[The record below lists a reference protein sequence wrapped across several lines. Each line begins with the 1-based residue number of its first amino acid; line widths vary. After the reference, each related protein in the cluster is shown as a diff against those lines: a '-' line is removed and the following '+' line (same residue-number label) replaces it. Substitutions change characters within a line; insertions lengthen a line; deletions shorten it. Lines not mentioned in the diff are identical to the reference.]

1 MKIAFLFGAWSIGN
15 RPLDFNCLMSSPRG
29 ATGSEIGICLTAQE
43 MAKAGHDVHLF
54 TVHFAN
60 KPDKWEGVT
69 LHHVNNLVSE
79 IDSSY
84 DAVISWS
91 EPDLL
96 RYVPDTCVRVCYQM
110 LNDWSY
116 CQEGFHDVTDIFI
129 TVSHKLQEF
138 ITAKMKYPSLEKW
151 NVIPLGCVPEL
162 YKDERVPGRI
172 VWTSS
177 ADRGLM
183 NLLEIFPAVKKAVPE
198 ATLKIFYHFNYGD
211 LLKIEPNTQATNHP
225 HVVEMAH
232 RLRYCVET
240 IKRLKLLGVE
250 HVGSVSRDRIVKE
263 LNEASVFAFPA
274 DTVAFTEGFSCSTLE
289 ALASFTVPV
298 ITDMDCLGEV
308 YNDSGAVVVPSPVR
322 PNIKQFTEEVIKGL
336 QNKSHADN
344 VIAKCREFAKQHTW
358 QNTAQKIES
367 LIINHSKFRK

>member
-29 ATGSEIGICLTAQE
+29 ATGSEIGICLTAKE
-43 MAKAGHDVHLF
+43 MADAGHDVHLF

-60 KPDKWEGVT
+60 KPDAWENVK
-69 LHHVNNLVSE
+69 LHHINNIHTE
-79 IDSSY
+79 IDSSF

-96 RYVPDTCVRVCYQM
+96 RYVPASCIRVCYQM

-129 TVSHKLQEF
+129 TVSNKLQKF
-138 ITAKMKYPSLEKW
+138 ITAKMQYPSLEKW
-151 NVIPLGCVPEL
+151 NVVPLGCVPEL
-162 YKDERVPGRI
+162 YSDERVPGRI

-183 NLLEIFPAVKKAVPE
+183 NLLEIFPKVKKAVPE
-198 ATLKIFYHFNYGD
+198 ASLKIFYHFQYGD
-211 LLKIEPNTQATNHP
+211 MLKIDPNSGHVNHP

-232 RLRYCVET
+232 RLRYCLDA
-240 IKRLKLLGVE
+240 IKRLASLGVE
-250 HVGSVSRDRIVKE
+250 HVGSVSRDRINKE
-263 LNEASVFAFPA
+263 LSEASVFAFPC

-289 ALASFTVPV
+289 ALASFTFPV
-298 ITDMDCLGEV
+298 ISDMDCLGEV
-308 YNDSGAVVVPSPVR
+308 YNDSGAIVIKSPVR
-322 PNIKQFTEEVIKGL
+322 QNLDEFTAQVIKGL
-336 QNKSHADN
+336 TDKNYSN
-344 VIAKCREFAKQHTW
+344 EVISKCREFAKKNTW
-358 QNTAQKIES
+358 KNTADKIS
-367 LIINHSKFRK
+367 NIISNHNKFRK